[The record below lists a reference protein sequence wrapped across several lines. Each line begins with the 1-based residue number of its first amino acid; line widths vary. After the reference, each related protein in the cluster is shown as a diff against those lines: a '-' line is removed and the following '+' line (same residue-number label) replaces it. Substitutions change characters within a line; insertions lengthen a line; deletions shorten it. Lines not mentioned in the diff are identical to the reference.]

1 MIRTLSTLVFLL
13 LAKIGISQSVAF
25 DKSLFPNKEKEFKS
39 AKQSLD
45 KGYNLMTEGESGYKL
60 ALEFLEQAQSFNPN
74 NAKLNLNIGI
84 CLLKTNRQFD
94 ALNYFEKAK
103 KLESTVDSKIDYYIG
118 KGQQLNSDFSS
129 AILSFENYKSK
140 LKSEDVET
148 TAETNKLLA
157 ECRNGIELSKNQVRV
172 EIENLGSAINSESGD
187 YIPLLSADTLR
198 LFFTSRRPSTKG
210 GGRDEYDGDFFEDV
224 YYSIYQSNSWQY
236 ALNMGSPINTEF
248 HDAAVGV
255 SVDGHSLILFRGF
268 EGNGDLYLS
277 ANDGFN
283 WSTPIAFPQG
293 INSNFHESS
302 ACFSPDGR
310 TLYFVSDRDGGIGG
324 RDIYKSTLMEGGLKW
339 SDAVNLGNTINT
351 IYDEEGV
358 FMHPDGKTLYFSS
371 KGHNNIGGYDIFK
384 STLLDNKTWSAPINL
399 GIPVNTPGDEIFYQV
414 SADGS
419 TGYMSSYR
427 KDGLGDKDIYRVKYS
442 NSKETP
448 SNLVL
453 LKGVVT
459 DEETGSPL
467 KAQIEIV
474 DLFSNTIVGRFNNDY
489 KTGEYLISL
498 PNGKNYGTVIYSNG
512 YLFESF
518 NFDLSDTTGYNEVRR
533 ITKLKEVKVGSEIT
547 LNNIFFNPGSVDL
560 AETSINELNRLKK
573 LMETYPSLKVELA
586 GHCDNIGTEAYNM
599 QLSQKR
605 ADTVK
610 DFLVKQNFDPSRLVA
625 KGYGFSRPK
634 ATNETPEGRALN
646 RRIEMLII
654 SK

>member
-1 MIRTLSTLVFLL
+1 
-13 LAKIGISQSVAF
+13 LAKTGMPQSVAF

-45 KGYNLMTEGESGYKL
+45 KGYSLMSEGESSYKI

-103 KLESTVDSKIDYYIG
+103 KLESSVDSRIDFYVG

-129 AILSFENYKSK
+129 AILSYENYKTKLSK
-140 LKSEDVET
+140 EDVEKL
-148 TAETNKLLA
+148 AETNKLLA
-157 ECRNGIELSKNQVRV
+157 ECRNGIELSKNQVKV
-172 EIENLGSAINSESGD
+172 EIENLGPAINSESGD

-198 LFFTSRRPSTKG
+198 LFFTSRRSATKG
-210 GGRDEYDGDFFEDV
+210 GGRDEYDGNFFEDV
-224 YYSIYQSNSWQY
+224 YSSIYQSNAWQY
-236 ALNMGSPINTEF
+236 ALNMGAPINTEL

-268 EGNGDLYLS
+268 EGNGDLFIS

-283 WSTPIAFPQG
+283 WSEPIAFPQG

-302 ACFSPDGR
+302 ACFAPDGR
-310 TLYFVSDRDGGIGG
+310 TLYFVSDREGGVGG
-324 RDIYKSTLMEGGLKW
+324 RDIYKSTLTDGSLKW
-339 SDAVNLGNTINT
+339 SEPVNLGNSINT

-358 FMHPDGKTLYFSS
+358 FMHPDGKTLYFST
-371 KGHNNIGGYDIFK
+371 KGHNTIGGYDIFK
-384 STLLDNKTWSAPINL
+384 SMLLENKTWSEPINL
-399 GIPVNTPGDEIFYQV
+399 GVPLNTPGDEIFYQL

-427 KDGLGDKDIYRVKYS
+427 KDGLGDKDIYRVKFS

-448 SNLVL
+448 TNLVL

-459 DEETGSPL
+459 DAETGNPL
-467 KAQIEIV
+467 KAQIEVV
-474 DLFSNTIVGRFNNDY
+474 DLDSNLIIGRFNNDY

-518 NFDLSDTTGYNEVRR
+518 NFDLSDTTGYSEVRR
-533 ITKLKEVKVGSEIT
+533 DIKLKEVKAGNEIT
-547 LNNIFFNPGSVDL
+547 LNNIFFKTGSVEL

-573 LMETYPSLKVELA
+573 LMETYPNLKVELA
-586 GHCDNIGTEAYNM
+586 GHCDNIGTEAYNNV
-599 QLSQKR
+599 LSQKR

-610 DFLVKQNFDPSRLVA
+610 DYLVKQNFNPDRLVA
-625 KGYGFSRPK
+625 KGYGYFRPK

-646 RRIEMLII
+646 RRIEMMIL